1 MDHKCRVVFDM
12 DDDTGEDVSYI
23 YDKAARKMAKMRR
36 DGNVWKVDA
45 IVVPSMIMSAQE
57 MDFSRQG

>member
-1 MDHKCRVVFDM
+1 MDHRCRVVFDK
-12 DDDTGEDVSYI
+12 DDDTDEDVSYI
-23 YDKAARKMAKMRR
+23 YDKAARKTTKMRR

-45 IVVPSMIMSAQE
+45 IVVPSMIMSDQE